1 MEATNS
7 LPCSGASTTGSCVAP
22 FQFIPHQFACFHLY
36 GSNYLPC
43 WHSSRCSSLTAA
55 FMNFRCSLVTSDF
68 PLTGWINVM
77 SQRILTDSSAYSIGC
92 NISICYFWLV
102 ALWDAFYCLLRW
114 WVWSMLHRSV
124 PRWFSFATHSAGLK
138 SMCVGTWSCQ
148 WMVRSVEA
156 SPWHLPATASLPAA
170 PVNS

>member
-1 MEATNS
+1 MKATDS
-7 LPCSGASTTGSCVAP
+7 LPCSQASTTGSRVVPC
-22 FQFIPHQFACFHLY
+22 QFIPHPCACFHLY
-36 GSNYLPC
+36 SSNYHAC
-43 WHSSRCSSLTAA
+43 WRSSRCSSLTASL
-55 FMNFRCSLVTSDF
+55 MNFRCSLITSDF

-77 SQRILTDSSAYSIGC
+77 SQRILTDCSAYSIGC
-92 NISICYFWLV
+92 NISICFFWLV
-102 ALWDAFYCLLRW
+102 ALWDACYCPLRW
-114 WVWSMLHRSV
+114 WVWSVLHRSV